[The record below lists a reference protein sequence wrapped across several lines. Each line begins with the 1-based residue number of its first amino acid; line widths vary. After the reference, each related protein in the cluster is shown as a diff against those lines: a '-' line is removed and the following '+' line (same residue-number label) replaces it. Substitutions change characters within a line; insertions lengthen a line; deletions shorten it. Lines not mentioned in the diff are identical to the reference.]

1 MLSVNNLTKSFA
13 GLRAVSNMALNIEA
27 NESLGLIGPNGSGKT
42 TLINMITGIIRPNSG
57 SILFKNEE
65 IIGCDPYQIC
75 RKGIGRTYQLVNIFP
90 GMTVLENVVVGRLFG
105 GGRISFKEAEE
116 EAHALLDFVELNGFA
131 SRQAADLTYIN
142 QKRLE
147 LARALASKPQL
158 LLLDEFFAGLTPSE
172 LTKAINIVEKV
183 RGMGISLIVVEH
195 IMSVIVAVCDNVVAI
210 SAGEKICEGN
220 PFDVLNDNTLLTSY
234 LGDANVKC

>member
-13 GLRAVSNMALNIEA
+13 GLKAVCNLSLNVKT

-42 TLINMITGIIRPNSG
+42 TLINLITGIIRPDSG
-57 SILFKNEE
+57 SILFNNEE
-65 IIGCDPYQIC
+65 IVGCDPYQIC

-105 GGRISFKEAEE
+105 GGRISLKEAEE
-116 EAHALLDFVELNGFA
+116 DAHALLDFVELDGFA

-195 IMSVIVAVCDNVVAI
+195 IMSVIIAVCDRVVAI
-210 SAGEKICEGN
+210 GAGEKICEGS
-220 PFDVLNDNTLLTSY
+220 PFDVLNDNKLLTSY